1 MGIRLRLFDQIRK
14 NDMGMKLKTAMDA
27 NMNRPKLEAEL
38 VSLIYEHQPYDIPSY
53 EDVLQT
59 AMSSNVVADEEDAC
73 VLSFSALL
81 KKTGLVLL
89 PPEALT
95 KSKRIFRTFGSHR
108 FLEVR
113 VDPGCKQL
121 DVLDFFG
128 HSSRLI
134 AGRNYGLFWS
144 KTSTKQQTYIMFAE
158 SGVGI
163 RSSNEISPPSA
174 AALCIPRACNPNLS
188 IATFMKRMK
197 LCFSDT
203 TPSLPLETG
212 MLEGIQ
218 DITSDIGNVMT
229 DGCGLLSR
237 EALESVWTHYIQSK
251 QNHESFM
258 VMTKP
263 GTPCPFSSFCGR
275 IGGIKGTWIVD
286 DRVSGIKVQYRDSQK
301 KYSVPMTSAHQDS
314 SAGHLCNTVNNI
326 HPFNPFY
333 STVDVQEWD
342 DKPPPAMLNRGLIQI
357 LEDRGVPK
365 EYFCEL
371 AKQELESLSKVMT
384 DRESFHE
391 FFNAR
396 TYVTDTVNI
405 FDDDVLFRM
414 LKANVP
420 INEPVMRKKMKDFAK
435 IQLNKLL
442 QKSKFI
448 VERSRYLRMFPDH
461 TGLLEQG
468 EVYVAV
474 GDRVVHNEINGQEH
488 VLSMRLPSYF
498 KGDLRKLKSVSRAE
512 LHRRCR
518 DRCSFFDG
526 IFVGLIISTKGHKS
540 EAEMMSGGD
549 FDGDK
554 AWVCWEDEIVKH
566 VDFSPSPDTNGDQFL
581 LAESPF
587 KSQLVEWN
595 QPGWSKAIL
604 DFTWHHQEDNICLG
618 KL

>member
-1 MGIRLRLFDQIRK
+1 MGIRLGLFDQIRK
-14 NDMGMKLKTAMDA
+14 NDIGMKLKLALSV
-27 NMNRPKLEAEL
+27 NMYRPKLAAEL
-38 VSLIYEHQPYDIPSY
+38 VSLIYEHQTYDVPSY
-53 EDVLQT
+53 EDVLKT
-59 AMSSNVVADEEDAC
+59 AMNNNVVADEEDTC

-89 PPEALT
+89 PPEVLT

-134 AGRNYGLFWS
+134 AGRKYGLFWA
-144 KTSTKQQTYIMFAE
+144 KTSMKRQTYIMFAE

-163 RSSNEISPPSA
+163 RASDEISSPSA

-218 DITSDIGNVMT
+218 DITSDVGNIMT

-237 EALESVWTHYIQSK
+237 EALESVWTHYVHSK
-251 QNHESFM
+251 QNHENFM
-258 VMTKP
+258 TMIKP
-263 GTPCPFSSFCGR
+263 RTPCPFSSFCGR

-286 DRVSGIKVQYRDSQK
+286 DRLSGIKVQYRESQK
-301 KYSVPMTSAHQDS
+301 KYSVPMTYAQQGSL
-314 SAGHLCNTVNNI
+314 AGHLYGTVNSI
-326 HPFNPFY
+326 HPFDPFY
-333 STVDVQEWD
+333 NTVDVQEWD

-357 LEDRGVPK
+357 LEERGVAK

-371 AKQELESLSKVMT
+371 AKHELESLSKVMT
-384 DRESFHE
+384 DRDSFHE
-391 FFNAR
+391 LFNAR

-442 QKSKFI
+442 EKVRKSA
-448 VERSRYLRMFPDH
+448 L
-461 TGLLEQG
+461 
-468 EVYVAV
+468 
-474 GDRVVHNEINGQEH
+474 
-488 VLSMRLPSYF
+488 
-498 KGDLRKLKSVSRAE
+498 
-512 LHRRCR
+512 
-518 DRCSFFDG
+518 
-526 IFVGLIISTKGHKS
+526 
-540 EAEMMSGGD
+540 
-549 FDGDK
+549 
-554 AWVCWEDEIVKH
+554 
-566 VDFSPSPDTNGDQFL
+566 
-581 LAESPF
+581 
-587 KSQLVEWN
+587 
-595 QPGWSKAIL
+595 
-604 DFTWHHQEDNICLG
+604 
-618 KL
+618 